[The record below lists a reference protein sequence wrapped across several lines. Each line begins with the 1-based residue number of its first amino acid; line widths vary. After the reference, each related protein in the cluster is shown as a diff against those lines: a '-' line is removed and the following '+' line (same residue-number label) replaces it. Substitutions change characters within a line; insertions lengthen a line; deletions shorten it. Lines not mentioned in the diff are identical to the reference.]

1 MPASLNEFVSHL
13 YKDSSVASLKAAF
26 LNIADDYHI
35 GRVEVFDGENT
46 TVIFEGESYSRL
58 NVISVDSDGIYMN
71 LFKDRT
77 DKVWNVAE
85 NRTVLE
91 VAFAFYKNN
100 HLHDKLNDAPYT
112 QFLTGLP
119 NAFGLNKIVNEQ
131 YTKEELIGR
140 YTLIAFNIRG
150 FSLINKIHSSEFGD
164 LAIQLAAKKYAKLIK
179 KEDRELLIHHG
190 SDCFLVLIQN
200 FHVYDFIKNIN
211 PIVINIKAKPSDPD
225 CFHSL
230 FATAGVVPID
240 TMYQRFADY
249 ITDALIAVSHGK
261 AKREPIVYLNAH
273 LKQEIELSKSIEL
286 TIDEELKLGTIV
298 IYYQP
303 KVDADTGFIV
313 GTEALARWNK
323 NGTIVSPNIFIP
335 VLEKSGNIHKLD
347 LYILEKACSDL
358 AHYRQLGHH
367 TVPISV
373 NISRRDLL
381 VPGFYRDIAKVI
393 RKYNLRFEDVVI
405 EVTETG
411 NLEEKL
417 RMQEFITYLKAHNIK
432 TSLDDFGMG
441 YSSISTL
448 RDFEVNEIKI
458 DQSFINRPT
467 FTEKDAIILS
477 SMIKL
482 ANKLGIDII
491 FEGVETY
498 EQLSLLKSLGA
509 RVVQGY
515 YFDKP
520 LPKEE
525 FEERLAK
532 GRYNVKL

>member
-1 MPASLNEFVSHL
+1 MPASLNQFVTHL
-13 YKDSSVASLKAAF
+13 YQDSSVASLKAAF

-35 GRVEVFDGENT
+35 GRVEVSDGET
-46 TVIFEGESYSRL
+46 ISVIFEGESYSRT
-58 NVISVDSDGIYMN
+58 NVISVDSDGICMT
-71 LFKDRT
+71 LFKDLS
-77 DKVWNVAE
+77 DKVWNMGE
-85 NRTVLE
+85 TRTVLE
-91 VAFAFYKNN
+91 VALTFYKN
-100 HLHDKLNDAPYT
+100 HHFHSKLNDAPYT

-119 NAFGLNKIVNEQ
+119 NAFGLNKIISEQ
-131 YTKEELIGR
+131 YTKEELVGR
-140 YTLIAFNIRG
+140 YSLLAFNIKG
-150 FSLINKIHSSEFGD
+150 FSLINKYHSSEFGD
-164 LAIQLAAKKYAKLIK
+164 LAIQLAAKEYGKLIN
-179 KEDRELLIHHG
+179 KEDRELLVHHG
-190 SDCFLVLIQN
+190 SDSFLALIKN
-200 FHVYDFIKNIN
+200 FHVYDFIKSIN
-211 PIVINIKAKPSDPD
+211 PILINIKAKPEDPD

-230 FATAGVVPID
+230 FTTVGVVPID
-240 TMYQRFADY
+240 TTFERFADY

-261 AKREPIVYLNAH
+261 ANREPIVYLNAH

-286 TIDEELKLGTIV
+286 TIDEELKQGTIV

-303 KVDADTGFIV
+303 KVDVDTGFIV

-358 AHYRQLGHH
+358 SHYRELGHH
-367 TVPISV
+367 TVPVSV

-381 VPGFYRDIAKVI
+381 VPGFYRDISKII

-411 NLEEKL
+411 NMEEKI
-417 RMQEFITYLKAHNIK
+417 RMQEFVSYLKEHNIK

-441 YSSISTL
+441 YSSLSTL

-458 DQSFINRPT
+458 DQSFINRQT

-477 SMIKL
+477 TIARL
-482 ANKLGIDII
+482 AFKLGIDVV

-509 RVVQGY
+509 KTVQGF
-515 YFDKP
+515 YFDQP
-520 LPKEE
+520 LPKDE
-525 FEERLAK
+525 FESRLAI

>member
-1 MPASLNEFVSHL
+1 MPASLNQFVSHL

-26 LNIADDYHI
+26 LNIAKDYHI
-35 GRVEVFDGENT
+35 GRVEVFDGEKT

-58 NVISVDSDGIYMN
+58 NVISVNSEGIYMN

-77 DKVWNVAE
+77 DMVWNLGE
-85 NRTVLE
+85 TRTVLE

-119 NAFGLNKIVNEQ
+119 NAFGLNKIVNEK

-150 FSLINKIHSSEFGD
+150 FSLINKYHSTEFGD
-164 LAIQLAAKKYAKLIK
+164 LAIQLAAKEYLKLIK
-179 KEDRELLIHHG
+179 KEDKELLVHHG
-190 SDCFLVLIQN
+190 SDCFLALVQN
-200 FHVYDFIKNIN
+200 FHVYDFIRNIN
-211 PIVINIKAKPSDPD
+211 PIVINIKATDNDPE
-225 CFHSL
+225 CFHSF
-230 FATAGVVPID
+230 FATVGVVPID
-240 TMYQRFADY
+240 TMFTRFADY

-261 AKREPIVYLNAH
+261 ANREPIVYLNAH

-286 TIDEELKLGTIV
+286 TIDEELKLGTIL

-313 GTEALARWNK
+313 GTEAVARWNK
-323 NGTIVSPNIFIP
+323 NGTIVSPNLFIP

-358 AHYRQLGHH
+358 ANYRQLGHR

-381 VPGFYRDIAKVI
+381 VPGFYREISKII

-411 NLEEKL
+411 NMEEKI
-417 RMQEFITYLKAHNIK
+417 RMQEFISYLKEHNVK

-441 YSSISTL
+441 YSSLSTL
-448 RDFEVNEIKI
+448 RDFEVNEIKV
-458 DQSFINRPT
+458 DKSFINRPN
-467 FTEKDAIILS
+467 FSEKDAIILS
-477 SMIKL
+477 TVIKL
-482 ANKLGIDII
+482 ANKLRIDIV

-498 EQLSLLKSLGA
+498 EQLSLLKTLGA
-509 RVVQGY
+509 RTIQGF
-515 YFDKP
+515 YFDQP

-525 FEERLAK
+525 FEARLAK
-532 GRYNVKL
+532 GRYDIKL